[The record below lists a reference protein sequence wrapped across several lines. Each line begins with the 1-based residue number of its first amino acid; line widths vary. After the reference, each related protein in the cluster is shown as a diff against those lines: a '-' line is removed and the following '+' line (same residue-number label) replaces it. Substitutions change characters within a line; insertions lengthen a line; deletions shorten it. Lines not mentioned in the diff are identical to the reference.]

1 MDVLRSQAVKPTR
14 VRRPEA
20 APKLPEDQ
28 HAVDTFRRH
37 LKRHA
42 SRMADVVST
51 FERRWKRQG
60 VDTLH
65 GIGIPLRPLFIPRAR
80 LDALSEGF
88 HEGMRRIVSAMRGAI
103 HDPVALDREVPVG
116 AKLLRLL
123 APGLESPHTLTW
135 FRPDGFLLKDR
146 YVVGE
151 INYGNGV
158 VVSIGY
164 TECLFDLFSN
174 HPAHQSAGF
183 DRRDLDRP
191 FMGWLASIEAAIDY
205 HRPAHVVLLSHHEE
219 WPFVVDDSPRV
230 RHQVEQAVKRLLAR
244 GLSVS
249 FAHEDEAYVDARGR
263 ARVKGSSLPV
273 DLFVVVTISSSFIDD
288 PAPLRQAAR
297 PLVGTHVGRAPILK
311 PLIGV
316 AMDKGILPWANAVGA
331 LPVECSDG
339 SHVVA
344 PDTWYVGPESKPW
357 LQDNQRQL
365 VIKRS
370 FIAKDTVIGVAS
382 TKEDW
387 SAAIDRSANREYVVQ
402 RYQSLPRTEMPVL
415 IDGRVEWIPVRV
427 EFTPFIVHGRY
438 SGALARYA
446 PDAPGLVLS
455 PPPDGM
461 GMTMVHAT

>member
-1 MDVLRSQAVKPTR
+1 MKKPSRS
-14 VRRPEA
+14 RRPER
-20 APKLPEDQ
+20 APDLPEDRD
-28 HAVDTFRRH
+28 AVAHFRRH
-37 LKRHA
+37 LQRHG
-42 SRMADVVST
+42 SRIADDVRA

-80 LDALSEGF
+80 LDAVAAGF
-88 HEGMRRIVSAMRGAI
+88 HEGMERIVAALRRDAKDPKALHRHVPIGEKLIRRLRG
-103 HDPVALDREVPVG
+103 
-116 AKLLRLL
+116 
-123 APGLESPHTLTW
+123 GLESPHTLTW
-135 FRPDGFLLKDR
+135 FRPDGMLLKDR

-151 INYGNGV
+151 LNYGNGV

-164 TECLFDLFSN
+164 TECLFDLFTQ
-174 HPAHQSAGF
+174 HPAMQSAGF
-183 DRRDLDRP
+183 GRSSLDRP
-191 FMGWLASIEAAIDY
+191 FMGWLAAIEAAIDY
-205 HRPAHVVLLSHHEE
+205 HRPAHVALVAHHEE

-249 FAHEDEAYVDARGR
+249 FAHEDEAYVDAKGR

-273 DLFVVVTISSSFIDD
+273 DLFVVTTISSSFIDA
-288 PAPLRQAAR
+288 PAPLQKAAR
-297 PLVGTHVGRAPILK
+297 ALVGTHVGRAPILK

-316 AMDKGILPWANAVGA
+316 AMDKGILPFANAVGA
-331 LPVECSDG
+331 LPVECADG

-344 PDTWYVGPESKPW
+344 PDTWYVGPESSQW
-357 LQDNQRQL
+357 LHDNQREL

-370 FIAKDTVIGVAS
+370 FVAKDTVIGVAS
-382 TKEDW
+382 SKDEW
-387 SAAIDRSANREYVVQ
+387 SAAVERSANREYVVQ

-415 IDGRVEWIPVRV
+415 LDGRVEWIPVRV

-446 PDAPGLVLS
+446 PDAPGLILS